1 MQLHHHFLFLTFS
14 HSLIRFATS
23 KTNRGSL
30 CTICSKFSRNVLE
43 ETARPSGLSSA
54 PTMYQEANHSTD
66 RPDRSQNL
74 LPKFAKSSGLGL
86 GFSVQDGRI
95 WPQDV
100 SDLIDYIEERVGEGC
115 PRSLPGELQAAV
127 VVLESAGRVP
137 DEQSLSKDPTW
148 LAHLDRVLRAQDGS
162 PFHRCHFDQS
172 GVDGHGRGVY
182 LFHDWASMRMDDVQC
197 ILPYAVRLSPSVRP
211 PDWEER
217 R

>member
-1 MQLHHHFLFLTFS
+1 
-14 HSLIRFATS
+14 
-23 KTNRGSL
+23 
-30 CTICSKFSRNVLE
+30 
-43 ETARPSGLSSA
+43 
-54 PTMYQEANHSTD
+54 MYQEANHSTD